1 MRAAATAA
9 IAIVLAGGAVA
20 GYLAAP
26 ALVERLAGAPPRP
39 AATAQQLGAFVPSPP
54 GTPAPDL
61 VFLLPD
67 GGEARLS
74 DFRGRVVLLNLWA
87 TWCAPC
93 VREMPS
99 LDRLQALS
107 GGPDFEVV
115 ALSLDRGG
123 LEQVAPF
130 YERLGI
136 GNLAVYLDPRNES
149 MRALRPRGLP
159 TTIVVGRDG
168 TELGRVEG
176 EKEWDGP
183 AAQELVRNA
192 LAGRPLS

>member
-9 IAIVLAGGAVA
+9 IAIVLAGGGLA
-20 GYLAAP
+20 GYFAAP
-26 ALVERLAGAPPRP
+26 AVVGWLAGEEARP
-39 AATAQQLGAFVPSPP
+39 APTAQQLGTFVPASSPR
-54 GTPAPDL
+54 PAPDL
-61 VFLLPD
+61 VLRLPD
-67 GGEARLS
+67 GGETRLS

-99 LDRLQALS
+99 LDRLQALA

-123 LEQVAPF
+123 MHQVGPF
-130 YERLGI
+130 FERLELS
-136 GNLAVYLDPRNES
+136 NLAVYLDPESVS
-149 MRALRPRGLP
+149 MRELRPRGLP
-159 TTIVVGRDG
+159 TTILFDREGR
-168 TELGRVEG
+168 ELGRVEG
-176 EKEWDGP
+176 EWEWDGP
-183 AAQELVRNA
+183 EAQALVRNA